1 MHRSTPV
8 TLGGASARDNIASL
22 GRFMRPL
29 LGLGRKYWPEIK
41 KVASTLIQL
50 GGNLLSENHIKN
62 AIKEPA
68 TDSQVPLAIE
78 PSSENVVDTISET
91 KNRRIYNN
99 KVVKRNNTSSRKR
112 KKSSAPKTK
121 QNKTKRAVGGKRAKK
136 RKVKLVTIFD

>member
-1 MHRSTPV
+1 
-8 TLGGASARDNIASL
+8 
-22 GRFMRPL
+22 MRPL